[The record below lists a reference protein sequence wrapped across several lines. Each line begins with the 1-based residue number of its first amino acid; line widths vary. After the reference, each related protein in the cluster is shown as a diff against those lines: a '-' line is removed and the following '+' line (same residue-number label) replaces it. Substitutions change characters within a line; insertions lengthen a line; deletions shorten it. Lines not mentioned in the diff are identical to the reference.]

1 MDKTKIDNMT
11 LREITLLM
19 RKEADDQ
26 TLVDFI
32 EIKKKIG
39 MMLCLF
45 DNVKN
50 NFSEQEQILT
60 REEKEKFTQEIDTFW
75 RDTYTKDWSLNNQ
88 DLSKVKFVPDLLSPI
103 DIPWQDIAKES
114 DNPKEFGKYITNPET
129 ALLDYEKL
137 GKPEIYNPNED
148 IDLDKWL
155 KKNKLNKTRASVMQ
169 YVAEKFS
176 DTHYLPG
183 IEYQKYLFQN
193 QKKKGVIPKELKDG
207 NWYFF
212 PGAAFRDSDGRWN
225 VPGGRWDSCGEVWER
240 YGNWARNGWVDRER
254 VLLYKRNDS

>member
-1 MDKTKIDNMT
+1 MIDLKIARNY
-11 LREITLLM
+11 
-19 RKEADDQ
+19 AS
-26 TLVDFI
+26 
-32 EIKKKIG
+32 
-39 MMLCLF
+39 CLF

-75 RDTYTKDWSLNNQ
+75 RDTYTTDWSLNGQ
-88 DLSKVKFVPDLLSPI
+88 DLSKTKFVPDLLKPR
-103 DIPWQDIAKES
+103 DIKWQDIVKAS
-114 DNPKEFGKYITNPET
+114 DDAKEFGKYITNPET

-137 GKPEIYNPNED
+137 NAPEIYNPNED
-148 IDLDKWL
+148 KDLDKWL
-155 KKNKLNKTRASVMQ
+155 KKNKLNKTRESVMQ

-212 PGAAFRDSDGRWN
+212 PGAAFRGSDGRWR
-225 VPGGRWDSCGEVWER
+225 VPSGNGNSSGGVWER
-240 YGNWARNGWVDRER
+240 DGDWARGVWFDNER
-254 VLLYKRNDS
+254 VLLLNKTNS